1 MHEHLE
7 TPGRNLFQIY
17 HSLFY
22 TTSNFPQLLFTDFTD
37 LILVSLRFEKQLVQR
52 PCRTS
57 CGRTTLRLVM
67 FGEPIRKQNIS
78 WSDLVHLFSQGWRRP
93 QHTHTRTRYYGF
105 NGCTCYIR
113 KYIPMIVL
121 IFHPSSPIIPFARNH
136 LCWFIQEG
144 PPKRL
149 VSIGFR
155 HIAFMVDMMYW
166 TSWMGKL
173 CILILSPSIIFTH
186 VLWWYSTR
194 KHGFQNIVFPVD
206 FCVQLLWWYILY

>member
-1 MHEHLE
+1 MKSDKHGLWKHDPSSLSNNLALSSARDPVTLAELVCKMVSRIWEMHEHLE

-57 CGRTTLRLVM
+57 CGRTTLRLLM

-93 QHTHTRTRYYGF
+93 QHTHTNQILWIQWMYMLYTQIYPNDSF
-105 NGCTCYIR
+105 D
-113 KYIPMIVL
+113 IP
-121 IFHPSSPIIPFARNH
+121 PF
-136 LCWFIQEG
+136 
-144 PPKRL
+144 
-149 VSIGFR
+149 
-155 HIAFMVDMMYW
+155 
-166 TSWMGKL
+166 
-173 CILILSPSIIFTH
+173 
-186 VLWWYSTR
+186 
-194 KHGFQNIVFPVD
+194 
-206 FCVQLLWWYILY
+206 